1 MARRSNDANFL
12 ELIVKLGG
20 LVILLSFINPQVRS
34 FVATLGMLAVLVL
47 AVVLVVG
54 AAFLIF
60 KMIQRKQTPAQSNE
74 QNQTQAFD
82 SPRPTSYG
90 ITSSHTTPLQ
100 SFTSATLIERLR
112 KIDWF
117 QFEKLVAL
125 IYENH
130 GYRVTRRGG
139 ANPDG
144 GVDLIIEKDG
154 QKAAVQCKQWKTWN
168 VGVKAVREFLGALTD
183 SQIQHGIFITLNGY
197 TGDARQLAEKHRIE
211 IINEN
216 GLRVMI
222 EGLNFQ
228 DRRILQILNDTTKYC
243 PKCERLMVERVAE
256 KGLNPGSRFWGCT
269 GYPRCRFTM
278 PIP

>member
-1 MARRSNDANFL
+1 MARQRRDHDSKL
-12 ELIVKLGG
+12 IELFVTVGG
-20 LVILLSFINPQVRS
+20 LIIFLAFISPSVRNYLPVFGAFAIWIFSIVVAIALGRLMFKSFMKKQNKVLNSQLEDSNGLSLSTTETRSRKPQTVPYAS
-34 FVATLGMLAVLVL
+34 
-47 AVVLVVG
+47 
-54 AAFLIF
+54 
-60 KMIQRKQTPAQSNE
+60 PANL
-74 QNQTQAFD
+74 FD
-82 SPRPTSYG
+82 
-90 ITSSHTTPLQ
+90 Q
-100 SFTSATLIERLR
+100 LR

-117 QFEKLVAL
+117 QFEKLVAQV
-125 IYENH
+125 YEKQ
-130 GYRVTRRGG
+130 GYRVTRKGG

-154 QKAAVQCKQWKTWN
+154 ERAAIQCKQWKTWN
-168 VGVKAVREFLGALTD
+168 VGVKAIREFLGALTD
-183 SQIQHGIFITLNGY
+183 SQIQHSIFITLNGY